1 MRLPNAFLAKH
12 THIYIYMYMYVYIQ
26 RLTGGFAGAT
36 FAPKADDDDDD
47 DGEDDSEDDEEG
59 AYIAACCTPVPRAAC
74 APTRT
79 ACLFRSDMHGRTA
92 LQMTSLMRRLR
103 P

>member
-1 MRLPNAFLAKH
+1 MLRLPNAFLAKQ
-12 THIYIYMYMYVYIQ
+12 IYLYIQ
-26 RLTGGFAGAT
+26 RLTEGFAGAT